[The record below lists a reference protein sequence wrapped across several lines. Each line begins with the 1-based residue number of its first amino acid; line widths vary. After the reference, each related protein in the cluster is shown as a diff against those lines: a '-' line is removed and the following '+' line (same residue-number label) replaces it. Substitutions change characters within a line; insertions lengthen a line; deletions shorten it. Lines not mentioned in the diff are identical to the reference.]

1 MLALEEFKPQKSLQ
15 AMISAHFYQVLER
28 GADLEIEFQ
37 VLSLQFCLP
46 EDQELEL
53 LVDINKSLI

>member
-1 MLALEEFKPQKSLQ
+1 
-15 AMISAHFYQVLER
+15 MISAHFYQVSER

-53 LVDINKSLI
+53 LVGINKSLI